1 MSQYQRMLTL
11 IELLRRGRE
20 RSLRGWTQ
28 HAPARTVKG
37 MMCGASDPAAIAWC
51 AAGAA
56 WYADDSIPDCVN
68 DPCYRLYLEAL
79 AELRRSRAEVSLD
92 EDHGGHLG
100 CWNDVHHRTHADVVR
115 LYDVTIARVA
125 TAP

>member
-1 MSQYQRMLTL
+1 MNQKNQRMLTL

-20 RSLRGWTQ
+20 RILRGWTQ
-28 HAPARTVKG
+28 HAPARTAKG
-37 MMCGASDPAAIAWC
+37 TMCGASDPAAIAWC

-56 WYADDSIPDCVN
+56 WHADDSPDCVN

-79 AELRRSRAEVSLD
+79 AELRLSLTEVSPD

-100 CWNDVHHRTHADVVR
+100 CWNDVHHRSQADAVR

-125 TAP
+125 AAG